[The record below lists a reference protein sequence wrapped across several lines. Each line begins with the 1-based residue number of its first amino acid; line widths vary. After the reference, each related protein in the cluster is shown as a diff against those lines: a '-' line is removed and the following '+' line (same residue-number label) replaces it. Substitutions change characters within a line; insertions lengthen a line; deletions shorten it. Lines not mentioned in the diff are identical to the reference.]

1 MKKCK
6 FLLITILLFFQLC
19 NSQVGINTSNPQKK
33 FHVDGNRDNPATGIP
48 NNIQTAND
56 FTIDSNGNVGVG
68 TITPLVKLDLRSAGS
83 NNSLAIGNTSQTATQ
98 VSAGAVRY
106 APVNGGVIQYSDGT
120 AWFQLKTPD
129 IEKTNVVARIRAA
142 AFQAQY
148 QFPYNTDKKVTQFE
162 KFTDNKNAFDPSSG
176 EFTAPRNGIY
186 LLTFTYDMVRY
197 WVLKGGVIEVDFVK
211 ITETGATSVEKRCVR
226 SLASYGDNSGVTYA
240 RQSQIGGYCVGAIP
254 LTTNEKVYA
263 TIRQTTYNGNLS
275 MRLPS
280 STAVNDLSNPEQGF
294 NHLTITEQ

>member
-83 NNSLAIGNTSQTATQ
+83 NNSLAIGNTTQTATQ

-162 KFTDNKNAFDPSSG
+162 EFTDNKNAFDPSSG

-186 LLTFTYDMVRY
+186 LLTLTYDMVRY
-197 WVLKGGVIEVDFVK
+197 WVLKGGVIEVNFVK
-211 ITETGATSVEKRCVR
+211 ITETGATSFEKRCVR
-226 SLASYGDNSGVTYA
+226 SLASYGDNSSVTYA
-240 RQSQIGGYCVGAIP
+240 RQSQIGGSCVGAIP